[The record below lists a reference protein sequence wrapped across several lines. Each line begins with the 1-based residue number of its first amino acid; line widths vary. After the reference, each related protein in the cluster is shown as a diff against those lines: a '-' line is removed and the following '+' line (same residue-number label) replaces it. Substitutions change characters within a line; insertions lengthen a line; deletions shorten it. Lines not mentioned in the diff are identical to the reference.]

1 MQILPEVSSIWS
13 RFGQGMDGF
22 TGGVSGGISGASA
35 LAGANGQMGSLI
47 SDMTASDEAQKS
59 MNNKITMLK
68 NDLDFN
74 VALNKFIGKAGDNA
88 KQLVGQ

>member
-1 MQILPEVSSIWS
+1 M
-13 RFGQGMDGF
+13 
-22 TGGVSGGISGASA
+22 SGAAA
-35 LAGANGQMGSLI
+35 LSGANGQMDSLLG
-47 SDMTASDEAQKS
+47 DMSASDEAQKS

>member
-1 MQILPEVSSIWS
+1 MELFPQMSSLKS
-13 RFGQGMDGF
+13 RFDQGTDAY

-35 LAGANGQMGSLI
+35 LSGANGQMSSLI

-59 MNNKITMLK
+59 MNNKITQLK

>member
-1 MQILPEVSSIWS
+1 M
-13 RFGQGMDGF
+13 
-22 TGGVSGGISGASA
+22 SGAGAISGA
-35 LAGANGQMGSLI
+35 NGEMESLLGDL
-47 SDMTASDEAQKS
+47 SASDEAQKS

>member
-1 MQILPEVSSIWS
+1 M
-13 RFGQGMDGF
+13 
-22 TGGVSGGISGASA
+22 SGAGAIS
-35 LAGANGQMGSLI
+35 GANGQMESLLGDL
-47 SDMTASDEAQKS
+47 SASDEAQKS